1 MHHIS
6 ISVLKKTYDNGSSNA
21 RILLKQLLT
30 LPILPEGQVKSNFAL
45 LKEDSLEV
53 EEQAGIYEEVV

>member
-6 ISVLKKTYDNGSSNA
+6 ISGLKETYDNGSSNA

-30 LPILPEGQVKSNFAL
+30 LPILPEYQVKSNFAI
-45 LKEDSLEV
+45 LKKDSLEV
-53 EEQAGIYEEVV
+53 EEQV